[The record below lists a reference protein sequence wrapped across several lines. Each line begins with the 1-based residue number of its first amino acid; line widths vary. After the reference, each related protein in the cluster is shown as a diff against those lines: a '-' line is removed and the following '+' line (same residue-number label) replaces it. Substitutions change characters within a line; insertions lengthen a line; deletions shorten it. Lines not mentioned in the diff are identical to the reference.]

1 MTGKVEFSKVSKSF
15 GAVKALVEF
24 DLSIEE
30 GELVTLLGPSGCGK
44 STALRVA
51 AGFETP
57 DSGDVSIGGASILA
71 QSANKRG
78 IGMVFQNYSLFPHL
92 TVTQNLEFGMRVRN
106 IAREK
111 RSARVGELLELVR
124 LSGLSD
130 RYPHQISGGQ
140 QQRVALARALA
151 VEPRVL
157 LLDEPLS
164 ALDATV
170 RIEVREEIRRIQR
183 ASGIA
188 TIFVTHDQEEA
199 LAISDRI
206 CVMSNGKIEQ
216 VGAPDVVYR
225 SPSTEF
231 VARFVGKVNDIEV
244 EVLSSTKARL
254 RGHKHEIE
262 IVSAGMGGGAGGA
275 AGGGAAGG
283 GAGGGSAVVGGVAR
297 LLIRPEDVQI
307 VRPDSA
313 RANVRCTVK
322 TIHFGGATTTADV
335 EIDGTTHLVRIADST
350 RNMQFRVGDAVHI
363 AFDTERA
370 LLTRGGA
377 A

>member
-262 IVSAGMGGGAGGA
+262 IASAGKGGA
-275 AGGGAAGG
+275 A
-283 GAGGGSAVVGGVAR
+283 GGSAVVGGVAR

-313 RANVRCTVK
+313 RANVRGTVK

-350 RNMQFRVGDAVHI
+350 RNMQFRVSDAVQI

>member
-1 MTGKVEFSKVSKSF
+1 MTGKVAFSNVSKSF

-24 DLSIEE
+24 SLSIDE
-30 GELVTLLGPSGCGK
+30 GELLTLLGPSGCGK

-57 DSGDVSIGGASILA
+57 DSGDVSIGGTSIL
-71 QSANKRG
+71 SLPANKRG

-106 IAREK
+106 ISRDK

-164 ALDATV
+164 SLDATV

-206 CVMSNGKIEQ
+206 CVMSIGRIEQ

-225 SPSTEF
+225 LPATEF
-231 VARFVGKVNDIEV
+231 VARFVGKVNDIEI

-254 RGHKHEIE
+254 HGHSQEIE
-262 IVSAGMGGGAGGA
+262 IASAGKNAGLGA
-275 AGGGAAGG
+275 
-283 GAGGGSAVVGGVAR
+283 AR

-313 RANVRCTVK
+313 RPNVRGTVK
-322 TIHFGGATTTADV
+322 TINFGGATTTADV
-335 EIDGTTHLVRIADST
+335 EISGTGHLVRVADST
-350 RNMQFRVGDAVHI
+350 RNMRYRVGDSVHI

-370 LLTRGGA
+370 LLARGGA
-377 A
+377 

>member
-15 GAVKALVEF
+15 GTVKALVDF

-51 AGFETP
+51 AGFEPP
-57 DSGDVSIGGASILA
+57 DSGDVSIGGVSILA

-111 RSARVGELLELVR
+111 RTARVGELLELVR

-262 IVSAGMGGGAGGA
+262 IASAGT
-275 AGGGAAGG
+275 GGGAAGG
-283 GAGGGSAVVGGVAR
+283 GAVVGGVAR

-307 VRPDSA
+307 VRTDSA
-313 RANVRCTVK
+313 RANARCTVK

>member
-15 GAVKALVEF
+15 GTVKALVDF

-51 AGFETP
+51 AGFEPP
-57 DSGDVSIGGASILA
+57 DSGDVSIGGVSILA

-111 RSARVGELLELVR
+111 RTARVGELLELVR

-262 IVSAGMGGGAGGA
+262 IASAGK
-275 AGGGAAGG
+275 GGGAAGG
-283 GAGGGSAVVGGVAR
+283 GVVVGGVAR

-313 RANVRCTVK
+313 RTNVRGTVK
-322 TIHFGGATTTADV
+322 TINFGGATTTADI

-350 RNMQFRVGDAVHI
+350 RNMQFRVGDPVNV

>member
-262 IVSAGMGGGAGGA
+262 IASAGKGGGAGGA
-275 AGGGAAGG
+275 A
-283 GAGGGSAVVGGVAR
+283 GGSAVVGGVAR

-313 RANVRCTVK
+313 RANVRGTVK

-350 RNMQFRVGDAVHI
+350 RNMQFRVGDAVHV

>member
-262 IVSAGMGGGAGGA
+262 IASAGKGGG
-275 AGGGAAGG
+275 
-283 GAGGGSAVVGGVAR
+283 AVVGGVAR

-313 RANVRCTVK
+313 RATVRGTVK

-350 RNMQFRVGDAVHI
+350 RNMQFRVGDAVHV